1 MTAVPLMAA
10 MLPPRGSVFAEQPS
24 CRQMRASM
32 SLPCSACTRSLC
44 PQHVQ
49 DNDGDWMLL
58 GPEQPW
64 PGKLDHVA
72 CRIVVSSA

>member
-1 MTAVPLMAA
+1 MVGHRTAVRLVRVTFVVKNEYRAA
-10 MLPPRGSVFAEQPS
+10 AFMHTLIQGAP
-24 CRQMRASM
+24 
-32 SLPCSACTRSLC
+32 
-44 PQHVQ
+44 VQ

>member
-1 MTAVPLMAA
+1 MQIQSVCIQRQEVVTQEVLKAVKHH
-10 MLPPRGSVFAEQPS
+10 VQP
-24 CRQMRASM
+24 CKCG
-32 SLPCSACTRSLC
+32 LNKHWCF
-44 PQHVQ
+44 VQ